1 MESVRGVF
9 FVDHHSCEVVHLS
22 IFFSLCG
29 RVPPSVEIELAA
41 RRREPHGER
50 MLAASLSAFGLLR
63 SGLARSA
70 VMHQGCAPVSGV
82 TRSVCSASLP
92 SLPEHLEAMKEEL
105 ESGEAQLFDVREPQ
119 EWASGH
125 LKLAKLV
132 PLSDLMEGE
141 VPKYERS
148 LLTYVHCAA
157 GIRVHN
163 AAPVLEAMGFER
175 VVPLP
180 EGFATLAGLGFEYE
194 R

>member
-1 MESVRGVF
+1 MF
-9 FVDHHSCEVVHLS
+9 LS
-22 IFFSLCG
+22 SRLLATAALTCST
-29 RVPPSVEIELAA
+29 RVPPRLAVAVRA
-41 RRREPHGER
+41 RP
-50 MLAASLSAFGLLR
+50 L
-63 SGLARSA
+63 
-70 VMHQGCAPVSGV
+70 
-82 TRSVCSASLP
+82 VCLQRPNSPPLP
-92 SLPEHLEAMKEEL
+92 DHLEDMVEEL

-132 PLSDLMEGE
+132 PLSELMEGE
-141 VPKYERS
+141 VPKYDRS

-157 GIRVHN
+157 GVRVHN

-194 R
+194 

>member
-1 MESVRGVF
+1 MIQCEGV
-9 FVDHHSCEVVHLS
+9 S
-22 IFFSLCG
+22 IPCSNL
-29 RVPPSVEIELAA
+29 PEIEDLQSAA
-41 RRREPHGER
+41 QTR
-50 MLAASLSAFGLLR
+50 MLAVSLGAFGLLR

-70 VMHQGCAPVSGV
+70 VMHQGCASGV
-82 TRSVCSASLP
+82 ARSACSASLP
-92 SLPEHLEAMKEEL
+92 SLPDHLETMKEEL

-132 PLSDLMEGE
+132 PLSELMEGE
-141 VPKYERS
+141 VPKYDRT

-157 GIRVHN
+157 GVRVHN

-194 R
+194 

>member
-1 MESVRGVF
+1 
-9 FVDHHSCEVVHLS
+9 
-22 IFFSLCG
+22 
-29 RVPPSVEIELAA
+29 
-41 RRREPHGER
+41 
-50 MLAASLSAFGLLR
+50 MLAVSLSAFGLLR
-63 SGLARSA
+63 SGLARSS
-70 VMHQGCAPVSGV
+70 VLNQGCAPVSGV
-82 TRSVCSASLP
+82 TRSMCSASLP
-92 SLPEHLEAMKEEL
+92 SLPEHLEVMKEEL

-180 EGFATLAGLGFEYE
+180 EGFATLVGLGFEYE

>member
-1 MESVRGVF
+1 
-9 FVDHHSCEVVHLS
+9 
-22 IFFSLCG
+22 
-29 RVPPSVEIELAA
+29 
-41 RRREPHGER
+41 
-50 MLAASLSAFGLLR
+50 
-63 SGLARSA
+63 
-70 VMHQGCAPVSGV
+70 
-82 TRSVCSASLP
+82 
-92 SLPEHLEAMKEEL
+92 MKEEL

-132 PLSDLMEGE
+132 PLSELMEGE
-141 VPKYERS
+141 VPKYDRS

-157 GIRVHN
+157 GVRVHN

-194 R
+194 

>member
-1 MESVRGVF
+1 MVESP
-9 FVDHHSCEVVHLS
+9 
-22 IFFSLCG
+22 
-29 RVPPSVEIELAA
+29 PPSRSNLRRGAA
-41 RRREPHGER
+41 THGER

>member
-1 MESVRGVF
+1 MLVVAENEEKTRCKIDDPEGWISTKVLLPHSVKQIKEGWKG
-9 FVDHHSCEVVHLS
+9 DIQEYDPGWEEV
-22 IFFSLCG
+22 G
-29 RVPPSVEIELAA
+29 Y
-41 RRREPHGER
+41 
-50 MLAASLSAFGLLR
+50 GLKKEDFEDPTNL
-63 SGLARSA
+63 
-70 VMHQGCAPVSGV
+70 
-82 TRSVCSASLP
+82 T
-92 SLPEHLEAMKEEL
+92 LETMKEEL

-132 PLSDLMEGE
+132 PLSELMEGE
-141 VPKYERS
+141 VPKYDRS

-157 GIRVHN
+157 GVRVHN

-194 R
+194 